1 METVLVI
8 TKRSKESTWYALE
21 FNMYHYSSFIFIF
34 YDYFIECLF
43 QTSDF
48 ENENYLRV
56 FEQIY
61 KSGW

>member
-1 METVLVI
+1 MPWSSTCIIIAVLFLYFMI
-8 TKRSKESTWYALE
+8 TLL
-21 FNMYHYSSFIFIF
+21 NV
-34 YDYFIECLF
+34 F

-61 KSGW
+61 KSG